1 MSQNLQNYQNFKIEE
16 GKAAN
21 QRFPAATR
29 LGMPHTSN
37 YCFVGFASFV
47 IKNNAMKKNIA
58 LIICSLFL
66 LFPLLAQQPSP
77 QRLSVQDCIDMA
89 LENNMELKNS
99 QLEINKAKATKNEA
113 RAEYFP
119 TVSVQALAFDALN
132 PMISFGIE
140 DIDNAQ
146 LRQLLYTLY
155 AEYGANMG
163 LDKEYSFVQNGVM
176 LNAMATE
183 PIYAGGRIRN
193 GNKLAKLGIEAAETQ
208 AKVKEDEVCL
218 QTETLY
224 WQIVALQEKLATLDQ
239 LDRLLDTLNKDL
251 SGAIEAGLAMP
262 TDQFKL
268 KVKQNESQLNRKK
281 VTDGIT
287 LLKMALV
294 QYIGADWQAMTLT
307 DTLGME
313 TEPTAYYQQP
323 QEAVSLRNE
332 SHLLDLSI
340 QAEKLKKKMTLGE
353 ALPSLMVGG
362 SANYHTIFENTKPNA
377 MVFAMLQVPITD
389 WHKTSIKLKKHN
401 LDTEM
406 AENTRRDLTEK
417 MEMQTNQAWFNL
429 EQSWLRITMAQT
441 ALSDAEANLKV
452 TEDYYEAGLVAL
464 SDLLEAQTL
473 LKQSRDELTDS
484 RVEYRINLVTY
495 KSLVEE

>member
-1 MSQNLQNYQNFKIEE
+1 
-16 GKAAN
+16 
-21 QRFPAATR
+21 
-29 LGMPHTSN
+29 
-37 YCFVGFASFV
+37 
-47 IKNNAMKKNIA
+47 MKKC
-58 LIICSLFL
+58 IIILSLL
-66 LFPLLAQQPSP
+66 LTISAFAQEPHH
-77 QRLSVQDCIDMA
+77 LSVQDCIEMA
-89 LENNMELKNS
+89 LENNIELKNS
-99 QLEINKAKATKNEA
+99 KLEIDKARATKNEA

-119 TVSVQALAFDALN
+119 TVSAQAVAFDALN
-132 PMISFGIE
+132 PMLTFGIE

-146 LRQLLYTLY
+146 LR
-155 AEYGANMG
+155 YGANMG
-163 LDKEYSFVQNGVM
+163 LDKEYSFVQNGMM

-193 GNKLAKLGIEAAETQ
+193 GNKLAKLGIEAVETQ
-208 AKVKEDEVCL
+208 ARVKEDEVRL

-239 LDRLLDTLNKDL
+239 LDRLLDTLDKDL

-281 VTDGIT
+281 VNDGIT
-287 LLKMALV
+287 LLKMALA
-294 QYIGADWQAMTLT
+294 QTIGADWQTMVLA
-307 DTLGME
+307 DTLGLE
-313 TEPTAYYQQP
+313 TEPTVYYKQP
-323 QEAVSLRNE
+323 NEAVSLRNE
-332 SHLLDLSI
+332 SHLLDLSL

-353 ALPSLMVGG
+353 ALPSLLVGG
-362 SANYHTIFENTKPNA
+362 STSYHTIFENSKPNA
-377 MVFAMLQVPITD
+377 MVFAVLQVPITD
-389 WHKTSIKLKKHN
+389 WHKTSFKLKKHD
-401 LDTEM
+401 LDAEM

-441 ALSDAEANLKV
+441 ALNDAEANLKV
-452 TEDYYEAGLVAL
+452 TQDYYEAGLVAL
-464 SDLLEAQTL
+464 SDVLEAQTL

-495 KSLVEE
+495 RQLTKD

>member
-16 GKAAN
+16 RKAAN
-21 QRFPAATR
+21 RRFPAATW

-47 IKNNAMKKNIA
+47 IKNNVMKKTIA
-58 LIICSLFL
+58 LISSLFL

-77 QRLSVQDCIDMA
+77 QRLTVQDCIDLA
-89 LENNMELKNS
+89 LENNIELKNS
-99 QLEINKAKATKNEA
+99 QLEIDKARATKNEA

-119 TVSVQALAFDALN
+119 TVSAQALAFDALN

-193 GNKLAKLGIEAAETQ
+193 GNKLAKLGIDAAETQ

-239 LDRLLDTLNKDL
+239 LDRLLDTLDKDL

-287 LLKMALV
+287 LFKMALA
-294 QYIGADWQAMTLT
+294 QYIGADWQTMTLT
-307 DTLGME
+307 DTLGLE
-313 TEPTAYYQQP
+313 TEPAAYYHVAN
-323 QEAVSLRNE
+323 EAVASRNE
-332 SHLLDLSI
+332 SHLLDLSLR
-340 QAEKLKKKMTLGE
+340 AEDLKKKMTLGE
-353 ALPSLMVGG
+353 ALPSLLVGG
-362 SANYHTIFENTKPNA
+362 SASYHTIFEHSKPNA
-377 MVFAMLQVPITD
+377 MVFAMLQIPITD
-389 WHKTSIKLKKHN
+389 WHKTSYKLKKHD
-401 LDTEM
+401 LDAEM
-406 AENTRRDLTEK
+406 AENTRRDLIEK

-429 EQSWLRITMAQT
+429 EQSWLRIGMAET
-441 ALSDAEANLKV
+441 ALNDAEANLKI

-464 SDLLEAQTL
+464 SDVLEAQTL

-484 RVEYRINLVTY
+484 RIEYRVNLVSY
-495 KSLVEE
+495 KALVKN

>member
-1 MSQNLQNYQNFKIEE
+1 M
-16 GKAAN
+16 GKVMDKEKG
-21 QRFPAATR
+21 
-29 LGMPHTSN
+29 LKS
-37 YCFVGFASFV
+37 
-47 IKNNAMKKNIA
+47 
-58 LIICSLFL
+58 L
-66 LFPLLAQQPSP
+66 LFRRICNPSGRKRGFEIPTSIRPDYKSVRTMALMILLTSFSVSLMAQEPH
-77 QRLSVQDCIDMA
+77 RLSVQDCIEMA
-89 LENNMELKNS
+89 LENNIELKNS
-99 QLEINKAKATKNEA
+99 QLEIDKARATKNEA

-119 TVSVQALAFDALN
+119 TVSAQALAFDALN
-132 PMISFGIE
+132 PMLTFGIE
-140 DIDNAQ
+140 DVDNAQ

-193 GNKLAKLGIEAAETQ
+193 GNKLAKLGIDAAETQ
-208 AKVKEDEVCL
+208 TKMKENEVRL

-239 LDRLLDTLNKDL
+239 LDRLLDTLDKDL
-251 SGAIEAGLAMP
+251 TGAIEAGLAMP

-287 LLKMALV
+287 LLKMALA
-294 QYIGADWQAMTLT
+294 QTIGADWQEMELV
-307 DTLGME
+307 DTLGLE
-313 TEPTAYYQQP
+313 TNPTTMFKDVA
-323 QEAVSLRNE
+323 ESVALRNE
-332 SHLLDLSI
+332 SHLLDLSL

-353 ALPSLMVGG
+353 ALPSLLVGG
-362 SANYHTIFENTKPNA
+362 SVNYHTIMENTKPNA
-377 MVFAMLQVPITD
+377 LVFAVLQVPITD

-401 LDTEM
+401 LDAEL
-406 AENTRRDLTEK
+406 AENTRCDLTEK

-441 ALSDAEANLKV
+441 ALNDAEANLKI

-464 SDLLEAQTL
+464 SDVLEAQTL

-495 KSLVEE
+495 RQLAKD

>member
-1 MSQNLQNYQNFKIEE
+1 
-16 GKAAN
+16 
-21 QRFPAATR
+21 
-29 LGMPHTSN
+29 
-37 YCFVGFASFV
+37 
-47 IKNNAMKKNIA
+47 MKKCI
-58 LIICSLFL
+58 LILSLL
-66 LFPLLAQQPSP
+66 LTVSAFAQEPDKTWF
-77 QRLSVQDCIDMA
+77 SVQDCIDMA
-89 LENNMELKNS
+89 LENNIELKNS
-99 QLEINKAKATKNEA
+99 QLEIDKARATKNEA
-113 RAEYFP
+113 RAEYYP
-119 TVSVQALAFDALN
+119 TVSAQAVAFDALN
-132 PMISFGIE
+132 PMITFGIE

-146 LRQLLYTLY
+146 LRQILYTLY

-193 GNKLAKLGIEAAETQ
+193 GNKLAKLGVEAAETQ
-208 AKVKEDEVCL
+208 AKVKENEVCL

-239 LDRLLDTLNKDL
+239 LDQLLDTLDKDL

-287 LLKMALV
+287 LLKMALG
-294 QYIGADWQAMTLT
+294 QYIGADWQTLTLT
-307 DTLGME
+307 DTLGLE
-313 TEPTAYYQQP
+313 TEPSAYFQVAE
-323 QEAVSLRNE
+323 EAVAQRNE
-332 SHLLDLSI
+332 SHLLDLSLK
-340 QAEKLKKKMTLGE
+340 AEDLKKKITLGE

-362 SANYHTIFENTKPNA
+362 STSYHTIFENSKPNA
-377 MVFAMLQVPITD
+377 MVFAVLQVPITD
-389 WHKTSIKLKKHN
+389 WHKTSIKLKKHD

-429 EQSWLRITMAQT
+429 EQSWLRISMAET
-441 ALSDAEANLKV
+441 ALRDAEANLKI
-452 TEDYYEAGLVAL
+452 TQDYYEAGLVAL

-495 KSLVEE
+495 RQLTKD